1 MPEEQLKAFLEKVKG
16 DTSLQEQLK
25 AAANA
30 DAVVA
35 IAKNAGFI
43 ISGKDLTN
51 LPSANLTEA
60 DLEGVAG
67 GGATGLGGTNCMVN
81 GKLIC
86 NAT

>member
-1 MPEEQLKAFLEKVKG
+1 MSEEQLKAFLRKSKV
-16 DTSLQEQLK
+16 TPAFRAAQT
-25 AAANA
+25 AANTE
-30 DAVVA
+30 AVVA

-43 ISGKDLTN
+43 ISGNDLTN